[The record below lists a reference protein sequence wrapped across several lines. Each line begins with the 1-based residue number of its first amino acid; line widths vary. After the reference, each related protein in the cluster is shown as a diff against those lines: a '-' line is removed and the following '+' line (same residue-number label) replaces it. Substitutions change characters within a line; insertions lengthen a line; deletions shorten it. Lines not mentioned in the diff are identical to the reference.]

1 MRRPRHGLTMIEV
14 FRIPLITQRGD
25 LILYLEGEL
34 LIKSSQGL
42 FPAVQGWRHS
52 YNSMPLSLV
61 LNVVIYS
68 RPQTG
73 GIQPDGLRIFSYND
87 EYGNVQDDPSP
98 NPAKRT
104 WEKYAVQ
111 EADTNG
117 TPYYQCLWKGES
129 GSPCDYQSEKQAM
142 KRHIEVT
149 HLKIK

>member
-1 MRRPRHGLTMIEV
+1 
-14 FRIPLITQRGD
+14 
-25 LILYLEGEL
+25 
-34 LIKSSQGL
+34 
-42 FPAVQGWRHS
+42 
-52 YNSMPLSLV
+52 MPLPLV
-61 LNVVIYS
+61 LNVVIYR
-68 RPQTG
+68 RPDTREG

-87 EYGNVQDDPSP
+87 EYGNAQHPPAP

-111 EADTNG
+111 EADAHG
-117 TPYYQCLWKGES
+117 TPYYQCLWKKEEES

>member
-1 MRRPRHGLTMIEV
+1 MIKV
-14 FRIPLITQRGD
+14 LRIPLTTQRGD
-25 LILYLEGEL
+25 LILPLEGEL
-34 LIKSSQGL
+34 LLKSSQGL

-61 LNVVIYS
+61 LNVVIHSS
-68 RPQTG
+68 RSNTQEG
-73 GIQPDGLRIFSYND
+73 RVHPDGLRIFSYND
-87 EYGNVQDDPSP
+87 EYGNAQHAPAP
-98 NPAKRT
+98 NPVKRT

-111 EADTNG
+111 EADANG

-129 GSPCDYQSEKQAM
+129 GPPCDYQSEKQAM